1 MNRWSSN
8 YCWNSVNYTLRSMV
22 TSMHQSIIRTSND
35 QVLWL
40 WHHSISLDHKIFM
53 LQFPLFHA
61 VDRQTGPHLSSISI
75 NPNPSFLPCF
85 LIIPSFPCN
94 HYWQDVVA
102 QFSLLF
108 DLLCNYYSAWVL
120 QIPPDHIYIMSAN
133 HHICYCKTRRFSK
146 LDYSSLCTN
155 SHSVKCSIPSNL
167 YENPANFS
175 RTCFMDWTIE
185 ICWGAFIMIDR
196 MLYLE

>member
-22 TSMHQSIIRTSND
+22 TSMHQSITRTSND

-108 DLLCNYYSAWVL
+108 DLLCNYYSAWVVIVKREGL
-120 QIPPDHIYIMSAN
+120 ASLIIPVYVQILIVLNVLSQV
-133 HHICYCKTRRFSK
+133 ICMKTQ
-146 LDYSSLCTN
+146 LI
-155 SHSVKCSIPSNL
+155 SHEHVS
-167 YENPANFS
+167 
-175 RTCFMDWTIE
+175 WIE
-185 ICWGAFIMIDR
+185 P
-196 MLYLE
+196 